1 MYLLDSNAWIAVI
14 RRRNTSVMQRM
25 GKTVPAEIYLCSI
38 VKTELLLGALK
49 SANPSRNLAVVNAV
63 VATYQS
69 PTFDDKAAE
78 HYASLR
84 AELESKSTPIG
95 PNDYFIAAI
104 ALANGLTVVTHNT
117 REFSRISG
125 LTVEDWQGP

>member
-14 RRRNTSVMQRM
+14 RGRNTSVMQRM
-25 GKTVPAEIYLCSI
+25 RRTLPAEIYLCSI
-38 VKTELLLGALK
+38 VKAELLLGALK
-49 SANPSRNLAVVNAV
+49 SANPPKNLAVVNAV

-69 PTFDDKAAE
+69 PAFDDKAAE

-84 AELESKSTPIG
+84 AELESKGTPIG
-95 PNDYFIAAI
+95 SNDYFIAAI

-125 LTVEDWQGP
+125 LTIEDWQGP